1 MESIMD
7 NQQCLLCKYNNTSY
21 VFTFSGKDAYL
32 EKLNVTDFKLNWYK
46 CNHCKVFFS
55 TQYSHINQVYEDVS
69 LYDAAY
75 DEKSIKER
83 YTKIINLPST
93 SSDNAQRVQRC
104 KDYHQHLTKLL
115 NIQSDHYQLLDIG
128 AGLGVFI
135 SKFMDQDY
143 QCSALELNQ
152 VASNHIQSVLPSVT
166 VYQDYMQNLNFEN
179 TFDLITMNRVLEHIE
194 TPIDVMIEVYR
205 ALKPNGMVYLELP
218 DTLSYY
224 LDGDSNEAFASGHYM
239 VYSDSSIYFLFEQT
253 GLKLMKLERIQEPS
267 GKYTIYAIGIK
278 NEIL

>member
-1 MESIMD
+1 MELIME
-7 NQQCLLCKYNNTSY
+7 NKQCLLCKSDRVDYI
-21 VFTFSGKDAYL
+21 FTFSGKDAYL
-32 EKLNVTDFKLNWYK
+32 EKLDVTDFKLNWYK

-55 TQYSHINQVYEDVS
+55 TQYSNINKVYEDNS

-75 DEKSIKER
+75 DKISIKER
-83 YTKIINLPST
+83 YTKIINLPDH
-93 SSDNAQRVQRC
+93 SSDNAQRVRRC
-104 KDYHQHLTKLL
+104 KEYHQHLVELF
-115 NIQSDHYQLLDIG
+115 NIQSNSYHLLDIG

-135 SKFMDQDY
+135 SKFIDQNY
-143 QCSALELNQ
+143 RCSALELNQ
-152 VASNHIQSVLPSVT
+152 VASNHIESVLPSVT

-179 TFDLITMNRVLEHIE
+179 MFDLITMNRVLEHIE
-194 TPIDVMIEVYR
+194 TPLDVMLEVYR
-205 ALKPNGMVYLELP
+205 ALKPNGMIYLELP

-224 LDGDSNEAFASGHYM
+224 LDGDSNEAFTSGHYM

-253 GLKLMKLERIQEPS
+253 GFKLMKLERIKEPS